1 MSTSKY
7 HHGDLRQSLIE
18 AGAILLRDE
27 GGAGLT
33 LRAASR
39 AAGVSPTA
47 SYRHFADKNALLAAI
62 ADHGFGLL
70 EADLRAADTD
80 PDHRVA
86 LCRQGVA
93 YVEFA
98 VAHPDLFRLM
108 FSGVHAKRNM
118 SAGPPA
124 RHGAFAV
131 LADRV
136 AQRVGPANAAAVT
149 LAAWSIV
156 HGLAALIVEQRIA
169 APDPA
174 ALAARTISLLN
185 LDG

>member
-18 AGAILLRDE
+18 AGATLLRDE
-27 GGAGLT
+27 GRAGLT

-39 AAGVSPTA
+39 IAGVSPTA
-47 SYRHFADKNALLAAI
+47 SYRHFADKDALLEAI
-62 ADHGFGLL
+62 ADHGFALL
-70 EADLRAADTD
+70 EAALRAADTD
-80 PDHRVA
+80 PDDRAA

-108 FSGVHAKRNM
+108 FSGVHARRNK
-118 SAGPPA
+118 SAGHAA

-136 AQRVGPANAAAVT
+136 ARRVGPAKAATIT

-156 HGLAALIVEQRIA
+156 HGLAALIVEQRVA

-174 ALAARTISLLN
+174 ALAARIVPLLN
-185 LDG
+185 L